1 MLWHPQEILITTVD
15 GGMQIFVG
23 ELMYANFCSV
33 HQIPILLVLVQFRIF
48 SMCTKVLVLM
58 PLIIMRLF
66 FPPFFLLAM
75 RIVSFTCF
83 MMFQRGY

>member
-23 ELMYANFCSV
+23 ELMYANFCSNSPR
-33 HQIPILLVLVQFRIF
+33 IGPIQDLQYVYEVAGVNAPHYYV
-48 SMCTKVLVLM
+48 S
-58 PLIIMRLF
+58 F